1 MKRICRVCGRDF
13 TSRRVDA
20 ITCTSTCRQ
29 RLSRGHAFAYLAG
42 LSKREQKV
50 HREMH
55 AGYDRLIASVKRRN
69 AFLKDL
75 RAEKRAEKQERERQ
89 RQLPQTFA
97 DIGFQYVREPQLEQQ
112 RWLRIA
118 VTGAI
123 PFLVKEQRNDI
134 SAEVIFELILE
145 ASPRRRQDLTIEQ
158 VAKMLDELHASG
170 DYDRIV
176 AEATTTACAACRN
189 P

>member
-1 MKRICRVCGRDF
+1 MKRMCRVYGRDF
-13 TSRRVDA
+13 ASRRVDA
-20 ITCTSTCRQ
+20 ITCTPTCRQ
-29 RLSRGHAFAYLAG
+29 RLSRGQAFAYLAG